1 LFSYFNQ
8 VIGLLGAFTFWPLGI
23 HLPVEMYLV
32 KNRVA
37 PLTKHWLAIWAFSA
51 VCLLICVFASVGSA
65 VGVYGSET
73 S

>member
-51 VCLLICVFASVGSA
+51 VCLLI
-65 VGVYGSET
+65 
-73 S
+73 